1 MDVNTTV
8 FSGRMFLTGG
18 LIALCFSV
26 YSTLVFSIFNIT
38 EVIASSLVVLWGM
51 CLLIRSKK
59 MEDSYSDT
67 DYDDQSGRISPFYY
81 ELDPVAL
88 RRELPPIPKDIGREY
103 DPIVLD
109 KV

>member
-1 MDVNTTV
+1 
-8 FSGRMFLTGG
+8 
-18 LIALCFSV
+18 
-26 YSTLVFSIFNIT
+26 
-38 EVIASSLVVLWGM
+38 
-51 CLLIRSKK
+51 